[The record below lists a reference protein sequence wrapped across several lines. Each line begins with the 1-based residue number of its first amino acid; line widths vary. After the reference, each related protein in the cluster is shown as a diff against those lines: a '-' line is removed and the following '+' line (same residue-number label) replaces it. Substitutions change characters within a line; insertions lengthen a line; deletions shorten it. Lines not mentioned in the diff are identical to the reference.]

1 MVASLKLE
9 PDHPLQY
16 VAGLY
21 RLAGA
26 VLPIVFVDPS
36 GRAVEMVHNSDRERR
51 RTHGR
56 TEAVAAVGDDLDAG
70 APRVGEAGAVDV
82 ALGAAEVIAAPRMV
96 VLRIGAVSRGNSLR
110 KSAVDH
116 RHALGPADMVVGV
129 IGPVGVAVPFQAAHV
144 RRQFKAEPD
153 LAG

>member
-9 PDHPLQY
+9 PDHALQH
-16 VAGLY
+16 VAGLD

-26 VLPIVFVDPS
+26 VLPIVFIDPTR
-36 GRAVEMVHNSDRERR
+36 GAVEMVHDLDRERR

-82 ALGAAEVIAAPRMV
+82 ALGAAEVIAAPGMV
-96 VLRIGAVSRGNSLR
+96 VLRIGAVPW
-110 KSAVDH
+110 
-116 RHALGPADMVVGV
+116 RH
-129 IGPVGVAVPFQAAHV
+129 
-144 RRQFKAEPD
+144 
-153 LAG
+153 